1 MLKIM
6 KDSGTTQLESTSLSE
21 QGYKEEDLR
30 EWILSDPGAI
40 LGEELLVIGREVK
53 VKNIGDGN
61 VVVIEL
67 KAGSLSGNV
76 DFQSLKYVAYT
87 SHWDWDVLQEQFD
100 KFKESTWGQELY
112 DEGAEFNEELESF
125 CNDEYEL
132 NQDQRMLLVG
142 ESIRDRL
149 GFVVR
154 WLSDKEI
161 EISVVEIELM
171 RDGEQFYLDVEQTIP
186 VSEDAFSGLRPD
198 TSTEPWK
205 VDGRSWHIEKKLNEQ
220 VASLLKEVVG
230 GLEDVES
237 LDGPHWGQ
245 KQYVSFRKNR
255 KNRVIART
263 RTTVF
268 KLEIYDISVEDI
280 DVDELAD
287 IADVSIDDVST
298 DAEDL
303 RGGRPGVR
311 VTFSGDESP
320 DIERLSNT
328 IETYLA

>member
-1 MLKIM
+1 M
-6 KDSGTTQLESTSLSE
+6 
-21 QGYKEEDLR
+21 
-30 EWILSDPGAI
+30 
-40 LGEELLVIGREVK
+40 
-53 VKNIGDGN
+53 
-61 VVVIEL
+61 
-67 KAGSLSGNV
+67 
-76 DFQSLKYVAYT
+76 
-87 SHWDWDVLQEQFD
+87 
-100 KFKESTWGQELY
+100 
-112 DEGAEFNEELESF
+112 
-125 CNDEYEL
+125 
-132 NQDQRMLLVG
+132 
-142 ESIRDRL
+142 
-149 GFVVR
+149 
-154 WLSDKEI
+154 
-161 EISVVEIELM
+161 
-171 RDGEQFYLDVEQTIP
+171 
-186 VSEDAFSGLRPD
+186 
-198 TSTEPWK
+198 
-205 VDGRSWHIEKKLNEQ
+205 
-220 VASLLKEVVG
+220 
-230 GLEDVES
+230 ES
-237 LDGPHWGQ
+237 LEGPHWGQ